1 MTQLNRVSKGLSFAL
16 CALAFLFFVPAS
28 FSEEMGAVKI
38 GNKEFVLPFPKGFC
52 ESSNTLWGKHYRTF
66 LSNLGVSAGGDP
78 EILSV
83 FRDCESLR
91 SDKLKRSPKLWGYL
105 AFDRKA
111 NRVWLGQGALNR
123 RLRKA
128 LSVKDPKNLESQL
141 QDLTDTSLE
150 KMKANI
156 RIGEIKVVCKP
167 LETKRGFMTCGFTRL
182 VTGSQ
187 YQDVYLISV
196 VFLRNREVITL
207 TLYRNA
213 EEPGDLASLVDL
225 GKEYLAAL

>member
-1 MTQLNRVSKGLSFAL
+1 MTQPNRVSKGLSFAL
-16 CALAFLFFVPAS
+16 CALAFLFFVPVS
-28 FSEEMGAVKI
+28 FSEEMGVVKI
-38 GNKEFVLPFPKGFC
+38 GNKEFVLPLPKGFC
-52 ESSNTLWGKHYRTF
+52 ESSNTIWGRSYTSF
-66 LSNLGVSAGGDP
+66 LSDLGISAGGDP

-91 SDKLKRSPKLWGYL
+91 SENLERNPRLWGYL

-111 NRVWLGQGALNR
+111 GRVWLGQGTLNR
-123 RLRKA
+123 RLRRA
-128 LSVKDPKNLESQL
+128 LSIEDPKTLENEL
-141 QDLTDTSLE
+141 QDLTDTSFD

-156 RIGEIKVVCKP
+156 RIGEIKVICKP
-167 LETKRGFMTCGFTRL
+167 LETKRAFMTCGFTRL
-182 VTGSQ
+182 VIGSD

-213 EEPGDLASLVDL
+213 DEPGDLASLVEV
-225 GKEYLAAL
+225 GKEYLMAL

>member
-1 MTQLNRVSKGLSFAL
+1 MTQLNRVSKVLSFTI

-28 FSEEMGAVKI
+28 FSEETGAVKI
-38 GNKEFVLPFPKGFC
+38 GNKEFVLPSPKGFC

-66 LSNLGVSAGGDP
+66 LSDLGVSAGGDP

-83 FRDCESLR
+83 FRDCDSLK
-91 SDKLKRSPKLWGYL
+91 SDKLKRHPRLWGYL

-111 NRVWLGQGALNR
+111 GRIWLGQGTLNR

-128 LSVKDPKNLESQL
+128 LSIEGPRNLENQL
-141 QDLTDTSLE
+141 QDLTDTSL
-150 KMKANI
+150 KKLKANI
-156 RIGEIKVVCKP
+156 RIGEIKVICKP
-167 LETKRGFMTCGFTRL
+167 IETKRGFMTCGLTRL
-182 VTGSQ
+182 VMGSD
-187 YQDVYLISV
+187 YQDVYLISI

-213 EEPGDLASLVDL
+213 EKADDLASLIEV
-225 GKEYLAAL
+225 GKEYLMAL

>member
-38 GNKEFVLPFPKGFC
+38 GNQEFVLPFPKGFC
-52 ESSNTLWGKHYRTF
+52 ASSKTIWGMRYTSF
-66 LSNLGVSAGGDP
+66 LRDLGASAGGDP
-78 EILSV
+78 EILNV
-83 FRDCESLR
+83 FRDCESLSSEKHER
-91 SDKLKRSPKLWGYL
+91 PPSLWGYL

-111 NRVWLGQGALNR
+111 GRVWMGQGTLNR

-128 LSVKDPKNLESQL
+128 LSIEGPRNLENQI
-141 QDLTDTSLE
+141 QDLTDTSL
-150 KMKANI
+150 KKLKANI
-156 RIGEIKVVCKP
+156 RIGEIKVICKP
-167 LETKRGFMTCGFTRL
+167 IETKRGFMTCGLTRL
-182 VTGSQ
+182 VMGSD
-187 YQDVYLISV
+187 YQDVYLISI

-213 EEPGDLASLVDL
+213 EKADDLASLVEV
-225 GKEYLAAL
+225 GKEYLMAL

>member
-1 MTQLNRVSKGLSFAL
+1 MTQLNRVSKSLPVALS
-16 CALAFLFFVPAS
+16 ALAFLFFVPVS
-28 FSEEMGAVKI
+28 FSAEMGAVKI

-66 LSNLGVSAGGDP
+66 LSDLGVSAGGDP

-83 FRDCESLR
+83 FRDCESL
-91 SDKLKRSPKLWGYL
+91 SSEKHEHPPSLWGYL

-111 NRVWLGQGALNR
+111 GRVWLGQGTLNR

-128 LSVKDPKNLESQL
+128 LSIEGPRNLENQL
-141 QDLTDTSLE
+141 QDLTDTSL
-150 KMKANI
+150 KKLKANI
-156 RIGEIKVVCKP
+156 RIGEIKGICKP
-167 LETKRGFMTCGFTRL
+167 IETKRGFMTCGLTRL
-182 VTGSQ
+182 VMGSD
-187 YQDVYLISV
+187 YQDVYLISI

-213 EEPGDLASLVDL
+213 EKADDLASLIEV
-225 GKEYLAAL
+225 GKEYLMAL

>member
-1 MTQLNRVSKGLSFAL
+1 MTQFNRVSRGLSFAL
-16 CALAFLFFVPAS
+16 CALAFLFFVPVS

-38 GNKEFVLPFPKGFC
+38 GNKEFVLPSPKGFC

-66 LSNLGVSAGGDP
+66 LSDLGVSAGGDP

-91 SDKLKRSPKLWGYL
+91 SDKLKRHPRLWGYL

-111 NRVWLGQGALNR
+111 GRVWLGQGTLNR
-123 RLRKA
+123 RLRRA
-128 LSVKDPKNLESQL
+128 LSIDDPKNLESQL
-141 QDLTDTSLE
+141 QDLTDTSFE

-156 RIGEIKVVCKP
+156 RIGEVKVVCKP
-167 LETKRGFMTCGFTRL
+167 IETKRGFMTCGFARL
-182 VTGSQ
+182 VTGSE

-196 VFLRNREVITL
+196 VFLRNREIITL
-207 TLYRNA
+207 TIYRNA
-213 EEPGDLASLVDL
+213 EEPGDLASLVEV
-225 GKEYLAAL
+225 GKEYLVAL

>member
-28 FSEEMGAVKI
+28 FSEETGAVKI
-38 GNKEFVLPFPKGFC
+38 GNKEFVLPSPKGFC

-66 LSNLGVSAGGDP
+66 LSDLGVSAGGDP

-83 FRDCESLR
+83 FRDCESLK
-91 SDKLKRSPKLWGYL
+91 SDKLKRHPRLWGYL

-111 NRVWLGQGALNR
+111 GRIWLGQGTLNR
-123 RLRKA
+123 RLRRA
-128 LSVKDPKNLESQL
+128 LSIDDPKNLESQL
-141 QDLTDTSLE
+141 QDLTDRSFE

-156 RIGEIKVVCKP
+156 RIGEVKVICKP
-167 LETKRGFMTCGFTRL
+167 IETNRGFMTCGFTRL
-182 VTGSQ
+182 VIGSE
-187 YQDVYLISV
+187 YQDLYLISV

-207 TLYRNA
+207 TLYQNA
-213 EEPGDLASLVDL
+213 EEPGDLASLVEV
-225 GKEYLAAL
+225 GKKYLAAL

>member
-1 MTQLNRVSKGLSFAL
+1 MTQLNRVSKGLPFAL

-38 GNKEFVLPFPKGFC
+38 GNKEFVLPSPKGFC

-91 SDKLKRSPKLWGYL
+91 SDKLKRHPKLWGYL

-141 QDLTDTSLE
+141 QNLTDTSLE

-156 RIGEIKVVCKP
+156 RIGEIKVICDPV
-167 LETKRGFMTCGFTRL
+167 ETKRGFMTCGLTRL
-182 VTGSQ
+182 VTASGH
-187 YQDVYLISV
+187 QDVYLVSV
-196 VFLRNREVITL
+196 TFLRNREILTL

-213 EEPGDLASLVDL
+213 TDLSDLDGLVSA
-225 GKEYLAAL
+225 GKKYLAAL